1 MKRITAI
8 IILTVMVITLSACK
22 RKPESMD
29 PGGAQTDASVSEQ
42 AEKETS
48 RENTSD
54 DQVSETTVSSEENIN
69 AQDKAESA
77 TDDSSDTEQSDTQ
90 QETQQPEESE
100 QPEESGEPKES
111 EEPAEPQE
119 EYIPYLPVDLGYV
132 EIVEKDGKKQYV
144 AKQDKF
150 TVELPITEEIRNKAW
165 EYSNSERMTTNFL
178 CNSYMKYGIR
188 QNLQEL
194 EDNMF
199 QNNCIIIKGV
209 FLPEHGTSV
218 IEYEKE
224 EMNEN
229 VNRDYFY
236 YIPHTRYKF
245 QVEKIYTPCEGI
257 KVGDI
262 IPVVKAGGI
271 EQLPDGN
278 YLANEAYETMKY
290 RDFTK
295 KTVEERTFILAICDY
310 NYDRFGGY
318 ENPYIF
324 LNAYEQIENGTG
336 DKDKQISY
344 DILQKYN

>member
-22 RKPESMD
+22 RKPESME

-42 AEKETS
+42 AEKENS

-90 QETQQPEESE
+90 QETQQPEE
-100 QPEESGEPKES
+100 P
-111 EEPAEPQE
+111 EEPAEPQEE

-150 TVELPITEEIRNKAW
+150 TVELPVTEEIRNKAW
-165 EYSNSERMTTNFL
+165 EYSNYPYRTTNFN

-194 EDNMF
+194 EASME
-199 QNNCIIIKGV
+199 QSGYIIIKGI

-218 IEYEKE
+218 IEYEKK

-229 VNRDYFY
+229 VNRDYFAEKIY
-236 YIPHTRYKF
+236 SRYKF
-245 QVEKIYTPCEGI
+245 DVQKVYSPCEEI
-257 KVGDI
+257 QAGDI
-262 IPVVKAGGI
+262 IPVLLEGGI
-271 EQLPDGN
+271 EQQPDGN
-278 YLANEAYETMKY
+278 YLARGGVAIRKY

-295 KTVEERTFILAICDY
+295 RTVEERTFIIGLYLD
-310 NYDRFGGY
+310 NYDQYGGY
-318 ENPYIF
+318 KNRSIF

-336 DKDKQISY
+336 DKDKQIAY

>member
-29 PGGAQTDASVSEQ
+29 PGGAQTDASVSEP
-42 AEKETS
+42 AEKENS
-48 RENTSD
+48 RENTAD

-100 QPEESGEPKES
+100 QPEEP
-111 EEPAEPQE
+111 EEPAEPQEE

-178 CNSYMKYGIR
+178 CNSYMKYGIY
-188 QNLQEL
+188 QNLEEL
-194 EDNMF
+194 EAAMTRDDYV
-199 QNNCIIIKGV
+199 IIKGV
-209 FLPEHGTSV
+209 FLPEYGTSV
-218 IEYEKE
+218 IEYEKK

-236 YIPHTRYKF
+236 LIPYTRYKF
-245 QVEKIYTPCEGI
+245 QVEEIYTPYEGI

-262 IPVVKAGGI
+262 IPVAKAGGI

-295 KTVEERTFILAICDY
+295 RTVEERTFILAIFDY
-310 NYDRFGGY
+310 HYDRFGGY
-318 ENPYIF
+318 ENAHIF